1 MNECDWQILVGNDER
16 INSHCLIRVGCN
28 AKMCSRTSTIF
39 HRTFFAELF
48 QIPNDY
54 FSNETLFNAFT
65 LRTKIGPGQ
74 SFHEAA
80 TLGRR
85 YTAKEALEA
94 RIVQAVTR
102 EANVVPDAKQMARK
116 AIAHGGYKRKSLLNM
131 KKDIYNSLFDL
142 QDVQDRRPFL
152 KSAI

>member
-1 MNECDWQILVGNDER
+1 
-16 INSHCLIRVGCN
+16 
-28 AKMCSRTSTIF
+28 MCSRTSTIF
-39 HRTFFAELF
+39 RKTFFAELF

-54 FSNETLFNAFT
+54 FSNETLFISFT
-65 LRTKIGPGQ
+65 FRTKIGSAQ

-94 RIVQAVTR
+94 GIVQAVTR
-102 EANVVPDAKQMARK
+102 EADVLPDAKQMARK